1 VWRICEDSSDRRM
14 MANLFCD
21 KSIILVRSYIFIGL
35 VLQVRKE
42 WLSGYQKRIERLGDA
57 INGRCILT
65 GGKCSNISCPFR
77 GILLRDSNIQEI
89 HIFHILTT
97 TLEKACTFVET
108 YR

>member
-1 VWRICEDSSDRRM
+1 VAD
-14 MANLFCD
+14 LFCD

-35 VLQVRKE
+35 VLQVKKE
-42 WLSGYQKRIERLGDA
+42 WLSGYQKWIERLGDT
-57 INGRCILT
+57 IDGRGILT
-65 GGKCSNISCPFR
+65 GGKRGNISCPFG

-97 TLEKACTFVET
+97 TLEKACTFVKT